1 MSALERDLVVIG
13 SQGPGRSTAD
23 RLRGAVGAGF
33 RAIERDDVPELACL
47 LDRIEE
53 TYHPLAVFLYG
64 SRARGD
70 ATPDSDWDLKVV
82 VADDCPDALLSPW
95 IGWAVQE
102 ESGVHADVS
111 CTRLS
116 DFEAD
121 LMVPNSA
128 AREVL
133 RDGARIGVR

>member
-1 MSALERDLVVIG
+1 MNAFERDLVMIG
-13 SQGPGRSTAD
+13 SQGPDPSAAD
-23 RLRGAVGAGF
+23 RLRGVVGAGF
-33 RAIERDDVPELACL
+33 RAIERDDVPELARL

-53 TYHPLAVFLYG
+53 TYHPLAIFLYG

-82 VADDCPDALLSPW
+82 VADDCPEALLSPW
-95 IGWAVQE
+95 IGWGVQE
-102 ESGVHADVS
+102 QSGVHADVS
-111 CTRLS
+111 CTRVS

-121 LMVPNSA
+121 LMVVNSA

-133 RDGARIGVR
+133 KDGARIRVR